1 MWAHAS
7 NRVKPNPAAEKKSVM
22 ASARQIETD
31 LRGGNPGIG
40 RLVDES
46 LAIPRDLPYKR
57 FVFKS
62 KKPWTLSL
70 FYPLWFF

>member
-7 NRVKPNPAAEKKSVM
+7 NRVKPNPAVEKKSVM

-31 LRGGNPGIG
+31 FRWGISGIG

-46 LAIPRDLPYKR
+46 LAIPRDLH
-57 FVFKS
+57 
-62 KKPWTLSL
+62 
-70 FYPLWFF
+70 